1 MSTNLYNYYDKIKEF
16 FAVGYMS
23 TNLYNYTINGTKP
36 PARTAAPSVMANV
49 EFPVGI
55 LYIQLW

>member
-1 MSTNLYNYYDKIKEF
+1 
-16 FAVGYMS
+16 MS

-55 LYIQLW
+55 LYNFGDTGGTNVANFYQ